1 MPRRPARPAD
11 ASDHRPPPIEA
22 PRVAPTLVEVEGEA
36 VPDGEPVEGV
46 AWTGTGPDEDVESL
60 DLRASEV
67 RGVRFTGRE
76 LTDLLLLDTLVAGC
90 EWSGAT
96 VSGARWERVRFAG
109 CRMSGLVAD
118 GVRARHV
125 RFVDCQLDGA
135 WLRTATFER
144 CEFVDC
150 DLTGADLHRARLL
163 GGSRFLS
170 CRLEGAEFSGAEV
183 EGGLAL
189 HGSSLAGATGLAT
202 VRNLVIATDQV
213 VDLALPLLAA
223 QGITV
228 DDDYDP
234 DAPE

>member
-1 MPRRPARPAD
+1 
-11 ASDHRPPPIEA
+11 
-22 PRVAPTLVEVEGEA
+22 
-36 VPDGEPVEGV
+36 
-46 AWTGTGPDEDVESL
+46 
-60 DLRASEV
+60 
-67 RGVRFTGRE
+67 
-76 LTDLLLLDTLVAGC
+76 
-90 EWSGAT
+90 
-96 VSGARWERVRFAG
+96 
-109 CRMSGLVAD
+109 MSGLVAD

-150 DLTGADLHRARLL
+150 DLTGADLHRARFL
-163 GGSRFLS
+163 GGSRLLS

-189 HGSSLAGATGLAT
+189 HGSSLAGAPGLAT
-202 VRNLVIATDQV
+202 VRNLVIGTDQV
-213 VDLALPLLAA
+213 VDLAAPLLAA
-223 QGITV
+223 HGITV